1 MLGLTRGGCQRAEM
15 RRNPPPWLTE
25 HATGWSTPRSAGT
38 TTATAEDGT
47 PQAPQAIAAL
57 IRGYTREAGV
67 WGLAAA
73 LGAVCARL
81 VRRRAEGDLAPVEVT
96 PQTVAGMLGAPADPH
111 LEVLGRSGPP
121 GVAVGLCRTAA
132 RGGEVI
138 APPTHDDAVQSGG
151 FPSSATASST
161 ASRPIRPSTVGRN
174 VPRPR
179 SAAWSTSDGAS
190 RWRQRPPQQTGRP
203 RRRTVTGCRG
213 LVPAVRSGQLRNP
226 RRSLRRR
233 LPERSARRPR
243 PVD

>member
-138 APPTHDDAVQSGG
+138 APPLTTTR
-151 FPSSATASST
+151 SSPAAS
-161 ASRPIRPSTVGRN
+161 PH
-174 VPRPR
+174 
-179 SAAWSTSDGAS
+179 
-190 RWRQRPPQQTGRP
+190 RPPRRAPHRARSDRARSVETFLDPGPPLGRP
-203 RRRTVTGCRG
+203 RTAHPAGDKGRHNR
-213 LVPAVRSGQLRNP
+213 LVD
-226 RRSLRRR
+226 
-233 LPERSARRPR
+233 
-243 PVD
+243 PVAEP